1 MVGKD
6 GTSGIG
12 NGHLRTGMQFQFRY
26 RAAAKPDDAKILD
39 NNAINTDIAE
49 ERDIVPQRL
58 HFLISDKGIDRDIDT
73 NMVQVSKSD
82 GPLQFFRA
90 KIFGIGPSAKSRA
103 TQLNRIGTGKNSRLK
118 GLPGPSRGQK
128 FNIFSSHENLLIYRK
143 KIA

>member
-39 NNAINTDIAE
+39 NDAINTDIAE

-103 TQLNRIGTGKNSRLK
+103 TQINRIGTGKNSRLK
-118 GLPGPSRGQK
+118 GLPGPSRG
-128 FNIFSSHENLLIYRK
+128 
-143 KIA
+143 

>member
-1 MVGKD
+1 MVICVLACSSSS
-6 GTSGIG
+6 GTV
-12 NGHLRTGMQFQFRY
+12 R
-26 RAAAKPDDAKILD
+26 AAKPDDAKILD

-90 KIFGIGPSAKSRA
+90 KIFGIGRA
-103 TQLNRIGTGKNSRLK
+103 PKAEPPR
-118 GLPGPSRGQK
+118 
-128 FNIFSSHENLLIYRK
+128 
-143 KIA
+143 

>member
-1 MVGKD
+1 
-6 GTSGIG
+6 
-12 NGHLRTGMQFQFRY
+12 
-26 RAAAKPDDAKILD
+26 
-39 NNAINTDIAE
+39 
-49 ERDIVPQRL
+49 
-58 HFLISDKGIDRDIDT
+58 
-73 NMVQVSKSD
+73 MVQVSKSD

-103 TQLNRIGTGKNSRLK
+103 TQINRIGTGKTAASR